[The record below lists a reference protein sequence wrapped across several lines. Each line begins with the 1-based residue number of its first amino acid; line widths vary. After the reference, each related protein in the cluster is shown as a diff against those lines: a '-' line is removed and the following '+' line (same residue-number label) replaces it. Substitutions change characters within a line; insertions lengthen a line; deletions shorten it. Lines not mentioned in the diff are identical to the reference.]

1 MNEGALAV
9 YKNRPVLVT
18 SVCDGGKITI
28 AFEGGAETLKVRE
41 KDVEVLH
48 PGPLRDLAGL
58 GADGAEARGDVQGAW
73 ELIRDGGEPVPLREF
88 AELAFGSFT
97 PFSAWAAWRVL
108 CEGIY
113 FTGTAAAL
121 VPRSASEKEAA
132 CEKREGKER
141 EGRERGAFLERLR
154 DGTLEFP
161 ADSRFLQDV
170 EALAYGGSEKSRTLK
185 ELGRSE
191 TPEEAHRLLLDCGAW
206 NVWINPHPRRCGV
219 SLHPAPSFPFTAPG
233 TEGRED
239 LTRLSAF
246 AIDSPWSADPDDAV
260 SVETVPGGHIL
271 YVHVADPAC
280 VIGSGSAPDTE
291 ARARGATAY
300 LPEVCCRM
308 LPGDLLPVFAL
319 GLGETSPAL
328 TFKLYLDGG
337 GTITGTEIAPSV
349 VKVTRLSYEEAEAL
363 AVSGNEAGNAMR
375 ELFQLAAVNLE
386 QRLDAGAVN
395 IELPE
400 IHISVAGRDVAGPEA
415 GTQAPRRGGERKTQS
430 FVGGETSPPF
440 ITIEEIK
447 PFRSAEM
454 VRECMLLAGAG
465 AALWAEKRR
474 LAFPY
479 ITQETG
485 DMPSKPLPGMAGSW
499 QLRRCMRPRS
509 VSVTPGCHWG
519 LGLDAYTQVTSP
531 LRRYTD
537 LLAHQQIR
545 AFLAAEAGV
554 PGAVPLDAGEVL
566 AHLASGDAAAQAVTQ
581 AERASRAY
589 WLAVHLS
596 DKKGSV
602 WNGVVLEKR
611 GNALVVMIPALAL
624 ETQVPLQKSLE
635 LNDTVN
641 VRVVKADSIRP
652 EIRFE
657 LV

>member
-9 YKNRPVLVT
+9 YKSRPALVS
-18 SVCDGGKITI
+18 SVSDGGKITI

-48 PGPLRDLAGL
+48 PGPLRDFAGL
-58 GADGAEARGDVQGAW
+58 DADGAEARGDVQGAW

-97 PFSAWAAWRVL
+97 PASAWAAWRVL

-121 VPRSASEKEAA
+121 VPRSAAEKDAA
-132 CEKREGKER
+132 CEKRESKER
-141 EGRERGAFLERLR
+141 EGRERGAFLERFR
-154 DGTLEFP
+154 DGKLELP

-170 EALAYGGSEKSRTLK
+170 QALAYGGSEKSRTLK

-206 NVWINPHPRRCGV
+206 SAWINPHPRRCGV
-219 SLHPAPSFPFTAPG
+219 SLHPAPSFPFAAPG

-239 LTRLSAF
+239 LTRLAAF

-260 SVETVPGGHIL
+260 SVETVPDGHIL

-280 VIGSGSAPDTE
+280 VVGPGSAPDIE
-291 ARARGATAY
+291 ARGRGATAY
-300 LPEVCCRM
+300 LPEICCRM

-319 GLGETSPAL
+319 GLGDVSPAL
-328 TFKLYLDGG
+328 TFKLFLDGG
-337 GTITGTEIAPSV
+337 GAIVNTEIAPSL
-349 VKVTRLSYEEAEAL
+349 VKVTRLSYEEAQAL
-363 AVSGNEAGNAMR
+363 AARGDETGSALR
-375 ELFQLAAVNLE
+375 ELFQLAEVNLE
-386 QRLDAGAVN
+386 RRLNAGAVN

-400 IHISVAGRDVAGPEA
+400 THIAVGGRGVAGPECPGPAEGGSGKAA
-415 GTQAPRRGGERKTQS
+415 GFEAGGEA
-430 FVGGETSPPF
+430 SPL
-440 ITIEEIK
+440 ITIEAIES
-447 PFRSAEM
+447 FQSADM

-465 AALWAEKRR
+465 AALWAQKRR

-485 DMPSKPLPGMAGSW
+485 ELPSKPLPGMAGSW

-554 PGAVPLDAGEVL
+554 PGAAPLEAGEVL
-566 AHLASGDAAAQAVTQ
+566 ARLASGDAAAQAVTQ

-589 WLAVHLS
+589 WLAVYLS
-596 DKKGSV
+596 GKKGSL
-602 WNGVVLEKR
+602 WDGVVLEKR
-611 GNALVVMIPALAL
+611 GNALGVMIPALAL
-624 ETQVPLQKSLE
+624 ETQAPLQKSLE
-635 LNDTVN
+635 PNDPVTL
-641 VRVVKADSIRP
+641 RMVKADIVRP
-652 EIRFE
+652 ESRFE
-657 LV
+657 LA